1 MLMIQMVYDQMKKTK
16 VSHKRYEYLV
26 VLVINSLLLN
36 IYAQTNNSNLTE
48 LNNSLSASQSS
59 FFSVT

>member
-1 MLMIQMVYDQMKKTK
+1 MIQMVYDQMKKTK